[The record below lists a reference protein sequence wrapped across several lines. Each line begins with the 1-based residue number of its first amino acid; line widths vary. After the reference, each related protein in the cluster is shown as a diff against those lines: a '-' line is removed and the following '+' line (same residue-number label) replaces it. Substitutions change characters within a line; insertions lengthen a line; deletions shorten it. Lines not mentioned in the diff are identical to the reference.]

1 MSEKYVADTNRRVR
15 PRVPVRFR
23 AEFSNR
29 RIEGTGTVRN
39 ISTTGALIE
48 PASPLPMAGVR
59 ITLQFSFLEE
69 SVPISVPA
77 RVVRE
82 TERGFA
88 VEFLGLAERTR
99 SLLGVAIAK
108 LLTRRADSAFYSDY
122 PLDADEDDADV
133 TLMKIDSQAR

>member
-1 MSEKYVADTNRRVR
+1 MSEKSLADANRRVR

-48 PASPLPMAGVR
+48 PANRLPLAGVR
-59 ITLQFSFLEE
+59 ITMQFSFLEE

-88 VEFLGLAERTR
+88 VEFLGMTERTR

-108 LLTRRADSAFYSDY
+108 LLTRRTEIAPY
-122 PLDADEDDADV
+122 PDHSLDPDEGDADV
-133 TLMKIDSQAR
+133 TLMRIDPQAR